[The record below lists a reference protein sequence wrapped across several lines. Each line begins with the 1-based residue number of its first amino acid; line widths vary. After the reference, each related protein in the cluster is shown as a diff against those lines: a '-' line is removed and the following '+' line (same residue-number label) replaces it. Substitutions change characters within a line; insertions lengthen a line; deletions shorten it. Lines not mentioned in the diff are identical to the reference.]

1 MCNSTSLII
10 GAGPTGLLLA
20 GDLARAGVPVVV
32 LDPLVERGLRAP
44 GVAVN
49 SASAELLDERGL
61 LDEIR
66 DDGIMLPQ
74 VHFSLLWLD
83 PSHQREPHADA
94 YLIPQSRV
102 EELLARRAVELG
114 ADLRWGHRLESYEPD
129 ADGVTAVVAGPHGR
143 YPLSARSLVGCD
155 GAVSTVRAAAG
166 IEFPGTADPGCDGIV
181 ADVDVPFAELDPALF
196 GTVLSPAGSVYNG
209 APYGPDGL
217 RVMTVEFGRDDVG
230 VGAPSAAELH
240 AAVTR
245 ITGQQ
250 LAGRVVR
257 TARYTNAVHRAE
269 RLRAGPVFLA
279 GDAAHLLFAFG
290 GLGLSTGLHD
300 AANLGWKLAA
310 VHRGWAAPGLLDTYQ
325 AERLPVIERV
335 CRSVRAQANLLSP
348 PSRVNPLR
356 DLLTELIA
364 LPEVEQFLL
373 EQVTGTAAAYPRPA
387 DAHSLV
393 GRRLPD
399 LTLATAEGSVRVA
412 ELLRTGRGVL
422 LAPPDGPEADLAAP
436 WKERLDLI
444 STRPAEATPAA
455 ALLRPDGYLAWATDD
470 RDDAGLRTALT
481 TWFGTLEVA
490 GQ

>member
-1 MCNSTSLII
+1 VII

-20 GDLARAGVPVVV
+20 GDLAQAGVPVVV

-94 YLIPQSRV
+94 FLIPQSRV
-102 EELLARRAVELG
+102 EELLAQRAVDLG
-114 ADLRWGHRLESYEPD
+114 ADLRLGHRLESYEPG
-129 ADGVTAVVAGPHGR
+129 ADEVTALVAGRHGR
-143 YPLSARSLVGCD
+143 YPLPARYLVGCD
-155 GAVSTVRAAAG
+155 GAVSSVRTAAG
-166 IEFPGTADPGCDGIV
+166 IEFPGTVDPGCDGIV
-181 ADVDVPFAELDPALF
+181 ADVEVPFDQLEPALF
-196 GTVLSPAGSVYNG
+196 GTVLSGAGSVYNG
-209 APYGPDGL
+209 APYGPGGL

-230 VGAPSAAELH
+230 IGEPGEAELR

-245 ITGQQ
+245 ITGQR

-257 TARYTNAVHRAE
+257 TARYTNAVHHAE

-310 VHRGWAAPGLLDTYQ
+310 AHQGWAAPGLLDTYQ

-335 CRSVRAQANLLSP
+335 CRSVRAQASLLSP

-364 LPEVEQFLL
+364 LPAVEQFLL
-373 EQVTGTAAAYPRPA
+373 DQVTGTAAAYPHPA
-387 DAHSLV
+387 DAHPLV

-399 LTLATAEGSVRVA
+399 VTLATADGVGRVA
-412 ELLRTGRGVL
+412 ELLRAGRGVL
-422 LAPPDGPEADLAAP
+422 LAPPDGPEAELAAP
-436 WKERLDLI
+436 WKDRLDLI
-444 STRPAEATPAA
+444 GTRLAEATSAKA
-455 ALLRPDGYLAWATDD
+455 ALLRPDGYVAWATDD
-470 RDDAGLRTALT
+470 RDDASLRAALA
-481 TWFGTLEVA
+481 TWFGAPEVTER
-490 GQ
+490 